1 MEDKDIRKLKVDSIC
16 VQGGYQPESG
26 EARNAP
32 IYQSTTYKYDSADHV
47 GDLFD
52 LKAAGYFYTRLANP
66 TVGFLEEKVAQME
79 GGIGAVATSAGQA
92 ATLLSI
98 LTLASNGDH
107 VVSMNNL
114 YGGTHTLIGST
125 IGKFGIANTFV
136 DLNDEE
142 AIEAAIQDNTKLI
155 FAETIGN
162 PAVQVLDIEKV
173 AGLAHKH
180 GIPLIVD
187 NTLATPIICR
197 PIEHGADIVI
207 HSTSKYLDGHG
218 TSVGGII
225 VDSGNFDWTQGK
237 FASLTDPD
245 PNYHGLSYTEA
256 FGKMAY
262 LTKARAVFM
271 RDFGP
276 QMSPFNAFLTDMG
289 SETLGL
295 RMERHS
301 ENALKVAQFL
311 EGHDKVEWINYP
323 FLESSPDLDLAKKYL
338 SAGSGVIA
346 FGVKGGV
353 EAAKKWIDALEMIT
367 LAVHVADTKSHA
379 LHPASM
385 THRQLTDDQLL
396 EGGITPN
403 LVRLS
408 VGIENVED
416 ILRDVEKALDAID

>member
-1 MEDKDIRKLKVDSIC
+1 MEDKDLRQLKVDTIC
-16 VQGGYQPESG
+16 VQGGYQPANG

-98 LTLASNGDH
+98 LTIANQGDH
-107 VVSMNNL
+107 IVSMNNL

-136 DLNDEE
+136 ELNDEE
-142 AIEAAIQDNTKLI
+142 AIEAAIQDNTKAI

-173 AGLAHKH
+173 AKVAHRN

-225 VDSGNFDWTQGK
+225 VDSGKFDWTQGK
-237 FASLTDPD
+237 FGALTEPD
-245 PNYHGLSYTEA
+245 PNYHGLSYTES
-256 FGKMAY
+256 FGPMAY
-262 LTKARAVFM
+262 LTKARAVYM
-271 RDFGP
+271 RDLGP

-301 ENALKVAQFL
+301 ANALKIAQYL
-311 EGHDKVEWINYP
+311 EGHDQVEWISYP
-323 FLESSPDLDLAKKYL
+323 FLESNPDIDLAKKYL
-338 SAGSGVIA
+338 AAGSGVIA

-353 EAAKKWIDALEMIT
+353 DQAKKWIDSLKMIS
-367 LAVHVADTKSHA
+367 LAVHVADTKSHV

-385 THRQLTDDQLL
+385 THRQLSEKDLM

-416 ILRDVEKALDAID
+416 IIKDLDQAFEAL